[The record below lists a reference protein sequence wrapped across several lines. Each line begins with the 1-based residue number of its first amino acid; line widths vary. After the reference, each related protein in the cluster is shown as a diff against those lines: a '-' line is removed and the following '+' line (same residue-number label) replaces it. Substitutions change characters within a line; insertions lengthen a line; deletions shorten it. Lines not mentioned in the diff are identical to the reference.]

1 MQFMIC
7 CGGSL
12 AFVLG
17 TFIAWR
23 TLAIAGKLFCL
34 AVCKI
39 VCLGVP
45 VYKIPLIK
53 MRILVHCMEK
63 LYGANLVNLYSSKS
77 ICLKICSWNYPVCI
91 LLYA

>member
-23 TLAIAGKLFCL
+23 TLAIVGKVVRLDLSFYS
-34 AVCKI
+34 
-39 VCLGVP
+39 P
-45 VYKIPLIK
+45 YKNDNTF
-53 MRILVHCMEK
+53 
-63 LYGANLVNLYSSKS
+63 Y
-77 ICLKICSWNYPVCI
+77 
-91 LLYA
+91 